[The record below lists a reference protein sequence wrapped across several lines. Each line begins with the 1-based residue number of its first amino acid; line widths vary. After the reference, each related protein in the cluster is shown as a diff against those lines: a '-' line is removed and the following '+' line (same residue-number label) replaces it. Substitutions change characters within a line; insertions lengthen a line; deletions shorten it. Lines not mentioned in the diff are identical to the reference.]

1 MSYPI
6 KAQVGDYIR
15 IDGRVLRVVFVNDR
29 DEQPEYELKTAV
41 ASATAISATTTSS
54 SNPRCAE
61 RSEAKQE

>member
-29 DEQPEYELKTAV
+29 DEQPEYELDDG
-41 ASATAISATTTSS
+41 
-54 SNPRCAE
+54 RCLGNCDFSYDDVLLE
-61 RSEAKQE
+61 SECW